1 MIVIAG
7 GQVLTTE
14 GWVVTD
20 VVVENGL
27 VSALGRESD
36 GDEVVDASG
45 CLVGPGFVDMHTH
58 LREPGQTWKEDIAS
72 GSAAAVAG
80 GFTAITAMPN
90 TDPPIDTPKVVES
103 VATTAGEVDLV
114 DVVVSGALSVGRT
127 GTALADLEGLYR
139 AGVRLFSDD
148 GDCLADITLIDGA
161 MEVLAGLPG
170 AVLAQHAEDPA
181 LAAGGHMHEGP
192 LSKRLGIRGLPSVA
206 ESEVVRRDISHA
218 ARFGVHYH
226 CQHVS
231 ARETVAV
238 IRTAKEQGL
247 SVTAEVTPHHLSFDE
262 TDVAGL
268 DPMYKMYPP
277 LRSPEDRRVLVEAL
291 RDGTIDAVATD
302 HAPHLLEEK
311 EVPFADAPRG
321 VIGLETA
328 AAAVWGVLGD
338 SDRLFATMSTAPAR
352 ILGLGDHGRPLE
364 PGVTANLVVFDPD
377 TTWNPQ
383 AFRSK
388 SQNSP
393 YRGRALTGRV
403 LATMRRGRVVYRAEV
418 R

>member
-27 VSALGRESD
+27 VSALGRQSD

-114 DVVVSGALSVGRT
+114 DVVVSGALSVGRA
-127 GTALADLEGLYR
+127 GTAVADLEGLYR

-148 GDCLADITLIDGA
+148 GDCLADITLIDEA

-170 AVLAQHAEDPA
+170 AVLAQHAEDPS

-192 LSKRLGIRGLPSVA
+192 VSKGLGIRGLPSAA

-231 ARETVAV
+231 AKETVAL

-262 TDVAGL
+262 THVAGL
-268 DPMYKMYPP
+268 DPVYKMYPP

-291 RDGTIDAVATD
+291 QDGTIDAVATD
-302 HAPHLLEEK
+302 HAPHLPAEK

-328 AAAVWGVLGD
+328 TAAVWGVLGD
-338 SDRLFATMSTAPAR
+338 RDRFFTAMSTAPAR

-364 PGVTANLVVFDPD
+364 PGVAANLVVFDPD
-377 TTWNPQ
+377 AAWSPQ

-393 YRGRALTGRV
+393 YRGHAFTGRV
-403 LATMRRGRVVYRAEV
+403 MATMRRGRVVYRAEV

>member
-192 LSKRLGIRGLPSVA
+192 LSRRLGIRGLPSVA